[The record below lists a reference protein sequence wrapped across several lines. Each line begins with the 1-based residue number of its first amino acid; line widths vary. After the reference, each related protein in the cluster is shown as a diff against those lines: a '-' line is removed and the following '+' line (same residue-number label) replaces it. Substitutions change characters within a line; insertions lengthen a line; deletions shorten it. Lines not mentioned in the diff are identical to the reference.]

1 MAQWRETARCEDID
15 ADAWDALAA
24 DADEPNPFLERFALA
39 PFERLGAGPLR
50 LVGVWEGA
58 DLLGLAALTTT
69 RGYARLPIRHAA
81 SWRHPHL
88 FDATPLVRRGA
99 EAAFARGLLAW
110 LDQASGVR
118 FAHLSRMRHGVVTG
132 AIQAEAARTGQASS
146 VVEVSE
152 RPYLPL
158 AGYADYETYLAEAVG
173 SATRKSVRRVRRRL
187 EAQGTVALHALAPGE
202 DAAPWIAAF
211 AEAEHGG
218 WKGAA
223 GTSLRA
229 RPDEYAAFEA
239 MALAAHARGR
249 LSAHQLRL
257 DGAPVAHALDLRA
270 QDGAFALKAAYDEAW
285 ADHAP
290 GVALDAALIERGIE
304 EARAGGPAWIDSC
317 AAQGHDV
324 LSRLW
329 PETRPLL
336 QLLVARRGVANGSAY
351 KLARGL
357 ERAGELRRKP

>member
-1 MAQWRETARCEDID
+1 MPQWREAARCDEVD

-24 DADEPNPFLERFALA
+24 DAGEPNPFLERFALA
-39 PFERLGAGPLR
+39 PFARLGAGPLR
-50 LVGVWEGA
+50 LVCVWEGP
-58 DLLGLAALTTT
+58 DLLGLAALTTA

-110 LDQASGVR
+110 LDQAAGVR
-118 FAHLSRMRHGVVTG
+118 FAHLSRMRHGAVACAV
-132 AIQAEAARTGQASS
+132 QAEAARTGRASA
-146 VVEVSE
+146 VVEVSA

-158 AGYADYETYLAEAVG
+158 ARYGCYERYLAEAVG

-187 EAQGTVALHALAPGE
+187 DARGAVTVAALGPGE
-202 DAAPWIAAF
+202 DARPWLDAF
-211 AEAEHGG
+211 ADAEHGG

-229 RPDEYAAFEA
+229 KPGEHAAFAA
-239 MALAAHARGR
+239 MARAAHARGR
-249 LSAHQLRL
+249 LAAHQLRV
-257 DGAPVAHALDLRA
+257 GGRPVAHALDLRA
-270 QDGAFALKAAYDEAW
+270 GGGAFALKAAYDEAW
-285 ADHAP
+285 AAHAP
-290 GVALDAALIERGIE
+290 GVALDAALIERGI
-304 EARAGGPAWIDSC
+304 AKAHACGPAWIDSC
-317 AAQGHDV
+317 AAQNHDV
-324 LSRLW
+324 LGRLW

-351 KLARGL
+351 RLARGL
-357 ERAGELRRKP
+357 ERAGELRRKT